1 MTILKINLFE
11 IGCLLII
18 LRMSRT
24 GAKGVPLPGGPAGA
38 FAIAFGAV
46 GAVYLMMKYV
56 RRRVKNLLTILISN
70 RLLLINYES
79 KCDVIYKL
87 S

>member
-1 MTILKINLFE
+1 MKILKNNLFK

-56 RRRVKNLLTILISN
+56 RRRVKNFLSIILIP
-70 RLLLINYES
+70 
-79 KCDVIYKL
+79 KL
-87 S
+87 

>member
-1 MTILKINLFE
+1 M
-11 IGCLLII
+11 I

-56 RRRVKNLLTILISN
+56 RRRVKNFLPMLMTH
-70 RLLLINYES
+70 E
-79 KCDVIYKL
+79 
-87 S
+87 

>member
-1 MTILKINLFE
+1 MIF
-11 IGCLLII
+11 
-18 LRMSRT
+18 RMSRT

-56 RRRVKNLLTILISN
+56 RRRVKNFLSILMAH
-70 RLLLINYES
+70 E
-79 KCDVIYKL
+79 
-87 S
+87 

>member
-1 MTILKINLFE
+1 MLYLCGIILFKILENNLFK

-56 RRRVKNLLTILISN
+56 RRRVKNFLSMLMSH
-70 RLLLINYES
+70 
-79 KCDVIYKL
+79 KL
-87 S
+87 

>member
-1 MTILKINLFE
+1 MLYLCGIILFKIPENNLFQ

-56 RRRVKNLLTILISN
+56 RRRVKNF
-70 RLLLINYES
+70 
-79 KCDVIYKL
+79 L
-87 S
+87 SMLMTHE

>member
-1 MTILKINLFE
+1 
-11 IGCLLII
+11 
-18 LRMSRT
+18 MSRT

-56 RRRVKNLLTILISN
+56 RRRVKSFDA
-70 RLLLINYES
+70 YDS
-79 KCDVIYKL
+79 
-87 S
+87 

>member
-1 MTILKINLFE
+1 MELWLYLCGITLLIILKNNLFE

-24 GAKGVPLPGGPAGA
+24 GAKGVALPGGPAGA

-56 RRRVKNLLTILISN
+56 RRRVKNLRYLLVISLN
-70 RLLLINYES
+70 A
-79 KCDVIYKL
+79 
-87 S
+87 